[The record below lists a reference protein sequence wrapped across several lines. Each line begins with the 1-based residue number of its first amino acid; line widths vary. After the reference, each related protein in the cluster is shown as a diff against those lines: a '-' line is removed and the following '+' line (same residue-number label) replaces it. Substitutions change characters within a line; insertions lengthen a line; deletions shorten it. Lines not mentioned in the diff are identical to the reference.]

1 MCGGIHR
8 IFILIIVPSVDEHQ
22 YVDRQKID
30 YSINMMATVDSAG
43 IFFASVIGGLE
54 APEYCAEVH

>member
-1 MCGGIHR
+1 M
-8 IFILIIVPSVDEHQ
+8 LIDK
-22 YVDRQKID
+22 KID